1 MKVKVTVHLKSGG
14 SASTV
19 VTCKSMKEL
28 RNTYMSNMNSP
39 VIVHERSDNT
49 SIQIIPTDNIAC
61 INFDK
66 EENR

>member
-1 MKVKVTVHLKSGG
+1 MEVKVTVHLKSGG

-19 VTCKSMKEL
+19 VTCESMKEL

-39 VIVHERSDNT
+39 VIVHERSDST